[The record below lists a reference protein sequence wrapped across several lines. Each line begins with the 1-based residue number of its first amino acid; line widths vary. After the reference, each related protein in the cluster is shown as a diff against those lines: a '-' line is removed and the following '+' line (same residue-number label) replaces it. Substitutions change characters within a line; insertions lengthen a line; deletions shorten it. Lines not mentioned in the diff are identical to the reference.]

1 MPIFIALGRITPAGW
16 KKLDQLAGR
25 HDEAVRRAERLGG
38 RVVASYATMGRYDF
52 VVTLD
57 CPDLET
63 AMTILNREAS
73 GGNIQYETMSGIPTR
88 EFAELFLPEEA
99 RKEERTVLRLKR
111 VGKPTGKPTG
121 KGVRKVAAKR
131 RVARKRS
138 PRRRTT

>member
-1 MPIFIALGRITPAGW
+1 MPIFIALGRITPTGW

-38 RVVASYATMGRYDF
+38 RVVACYATMGRYDF

-57 CPDLET
+57 CPNLET

-111 VGKPTGKPTG
+111 AGKPVGKV
-121 KGVRKVAAKR
+121 VRMAAAKR
-131 RVARKRS
+131 RAARKRL

>member
-1 MPIFIALGRITPAGW
+1 MPIFIALGRVTPQGW
-16 KKLDQLAGR
+16 KNLEQLAGR

-57 CPDLET
+57 CPNLET

-88 EFAELFLPEEA
+88 EFAELFLAEKA

-111 VGKPTGKPTG
+111 AGAGKAAGTGGP
-121 KGVRKVAAKR
+121 
-131 RVARKRS
+131 ARKRS